1 MPFPFPCTFKSP
13 FSGFNLPPCMMRG
26 LGTFSLPEH
35 LGKVV
40 SASPLVYETIG
51 WGKCL
56 RVSPCTPSPNLYTYL
71 RNTSGN

>member
-1 MPFPFPCTFKSP
+1 MYVYCPY
-13 FSGFNLPPCMMRG
+13 SGFNLPPCRMRG
-26 LGTFSLPEH
+26 LGTLILPEH

-51 WGKCL
+51 WGNACVCL
-56 RVSPCTPSPNLYTYL
+56 SPCTPSPNLYTYL